1 MWKYSDG
8 YFRRMTDQGGNSDGC
23 IFSDECICN
32 RHDAQQMR
40 MDVIAQNIANAN
52 TTRTENG
59 GAYRR
64 KTVVFEE
71 QDTTS
76 FDHMLNGY
84 MSNYEPN
91 GVKVTKIVED
101 PSDLR
106 LVYEPD
112 NPDANADGYV
122 EYPNVDTVTEMTNLI
137 DSSRSYEAS
146 ATAFNA
152 AKNIAAKGLELFNS

>member
-1 MWKYSDG
+1 MRKLCEMSLLILALLLPFPVFAAGQEKVMGTVQIQCFVDLLLDG
-8 YFRRMTDQGGNSDGC
+8 QTM
-23 IFSDECICN
+23 EL
-32 RHDAQQMR
+32 
-40 MDVIAQNIANAN
+40 
-52 TTRTENG
+52 
-59 GAYRR
+59 
-64 KTVVFEE
+64 VFEE

>member
-1 MWKYSDG
+1 MDG
-8 YFRRMTDQGGNSDGC
+8 QEGRGYMRKLCEMSLLILALLLPFPVFAAGQEKVMGTVQIQCFVDLLLDGQTM
-23 IFSDECICN
+23 EL
-32 RHDAQQMR
+32 
-40 MDVIAQNIANAN
+40 
-52 TTRTENG
+52 
-59 GAYRR
+59 
-64 KTVVFEE
+64 VFEE

>member
-1 MWKYSDG
+1 MRKLCEMSLLILALLLPFPVFAAGQEKVMGTVQIQCFVDLLLDG
-8 YFRRMTDQGGNSDGC
+8 QTM
-23 IFSDECICN
+23 EL
-32 RHDAQQMR
+32 
-40 MDVIAQNIANAN
+40 
-52 TTRTENG
+52 
-59 GAYRR
+59 
-64 KTVVFEE
+64 VFEE

-76 FDHMLNGY
+76 FDHMLNAY

>member
-1 MWKYSDG
+1 MGVFSAMNVSATG
-8 YFRRMTDQGGNSDGC
+8 MT
-23 IFSDECICN
+23 
-32 RHDAQQMR
+32 AQQMR

-122 EYPNVDTVTEMTNLI
+122 ELSLI
-137 DSSRSYEAS
+137 H
-146 ATAFNA
+146 
-152 AKNIAAKGLELFNS
+152 I

>member
-1 MWKYSDG
+1 M
-8 YFRRMTDQGGNSDGC
+8 
-23 IFSDECICN
+23 
-32 RHDAQQMR
+32 
-40 MDVIAQNIANAN
+40 
-52 TTRTENG
+52 
-59 GAYRR
+59 
-64 KTVVFEE
+64 
-71 QDTTS
+71 
-76 FDHMLNGY
+76 
-84 MSNYEPN
+84 
-91 GVKVTKIVED
+91 TKIVED

-152 AKNIAAKGLELFNS
+152 AKISRQKDWNYLIANWYQEIDKWQLHQ